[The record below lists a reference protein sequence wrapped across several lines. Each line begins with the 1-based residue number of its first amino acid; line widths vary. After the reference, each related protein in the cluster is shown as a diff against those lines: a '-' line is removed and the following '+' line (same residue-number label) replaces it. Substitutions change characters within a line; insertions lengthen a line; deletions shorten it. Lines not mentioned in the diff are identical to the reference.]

1 MEDESL
7 IAIRAKEEGPGKVE
21 LSQKS
26 GTFIFLLTVILI
38 PLAVAVSGLVIWIV
52 RRRL

>member
-7 IAIRAKEEGPGKVE
+7 ISIRAKEEGPGKVE

-26 GTFIFLLTVILI
+26 GAFIFLLTVIVVPLLI
-38 PLAVAVSGLVIWIV
+38 AVAGLVIWIF